1 MTAEGENGGRNMYE
15 ILLNFFIYGFFGW
28 CTEVAFAAVKERK
41 FVNRGFLNGPICP
54 IYGIGVTV
62 VVSLLM
68 PYKDQILVLY
78 LWSVLLVTVLEGVT
92 GYLLEKL
99 FHHRWWDYTGM
110 PLNIGGHVCLLFS
123 VIWGVACVAI
133 VHWVHPFVRWMVSFV
148 PVWLGWTILAAFGF
162 VLVSDLYVTVT
173 GILKFN
179 RRLAHMEAIAQEL
192 HRISDQLGENIY
204 KNTMEGV
211 ELQDRV
217 KTRAEVIRQKA
228 EDATE
233 EMRQRTERATEE
245 MRQRTERVTEEMR
258 QRTERAV
265 EEVRQRRE
273 RTVEEARQRAEQYT
287 DTLGEKYQELRARYQ
302 ELAENL
308 PPVSRRLLD
317 AFPTMKPRRY
327 EKQFDRLKEHRRQRR
342 ERKRK

>member
-1 MTAEGENGGRNMYE
+1 MEVGISMYE
-15 ILLNFFIYGFFGW
+15 LLLYFFVYGFLGW

-62 VVSLLM
+62 VVSVLL
-68 PYKDQILVLY
+68 PYKDQIIPLY

-133 VHWVHPFVRWMVSFV
+133 VHFIHPVIAKLLSFL
-148 PVWLGWTILAAFGF
+148 PVWLGGLLLVAFCFVLAA
-162 VLVSDLYVTVT
+162 DLYVTVT

-179 RRLAHMEAIAQEL
+179 RRLARMEEIAQEL

-204 KNTMEGV
+204 RNTMEGI
-211 ELQDRV
+211 ELQERV
-217 KTRAEVIRQKA
+217 KTRADQVSGEV
-228 EDATE
+228 
-233 EMRQRTERATEE
+233 RQRTERA
-245 MRQRTERVTEEMR
+245 
-258 QRTERAV
+258 A
-265 EEVRQRRE
+265 EEVRQRTEQHAEALRE
-273 RTVEEARQRAEQYT
+273 KHR
-287 DTLGEKYQELRARYQ
+287 ELRARYQ
-302 ELAENL
+302 ELAESIS
-308 PPVSRRLLD
+308 PAGRRLLD
-317 AFPTMKPRRY
+317 AFPNMKPRRY
-327 EKQFDRLKEHRRQRR
+327 EKHFAQLKEHLKKRR
-342 ERKRK
+342 EHEKEQKQK

>member
-1 MTAEGENGGRNMYE
+1 MEVGISMYE
-15 ILLNFFIYGFFGW
+15 LLLYFFVYGFLGW

-62 VVSLLM
+62 VVSVLL
-68 PYKDQILVLY
+68 PYKDQIIPLY

-133 VHWVHPFVRWMVSFV
+133 VHFIHPVIAKLLSFL
-148 PVWLGWTILAAFGF
+148 PVWLGGLLLVAFCFVLAA
-162 VLVSDLYVTVT
+162 DLYVTVT

-179 RRLAHMEAIAQEL
+179 RRLARMEEIAQEL

-204 KNTMEGV
+204 RNTMEGI
-211 ELQDRV
+211 ELQERV
-217 KTRAEVIRQKA
+217 KTRADQVSGEV
-228 EDATE
+228 
-233 EMRQRTERATEE
+233 RQRTERAAEE
-245 MRQRTERVTEEMR
+245 VR
-258 QRTERAV
+258 QRTERAA
-265 EEVRQRRE
+265 EEVRQRTEQHAEALRE
-273 RTVEEARQRAEQYT
+273 KHR
-287 DTLGEKYQELRARYQ
+287 ELRARYQ
-302 ELAENL
+302 ELAESIS
-308 PPVSRRLLD
+308 PAGRRLLD
-317 AFPTMKPRRY
+317 AFPNMKPRRY
-327 EKQFDRLKEHRRQRR
+327 EKHFAQLKEHLKKRR
-342 ERKRK
+342 EHEKAQKQK

>member
-1 MTAEGENGGRNMYE
+1 MEVGISMYE
-15 ILLNFFIYGFFGW
+15 LLLYFFVYGFLGW

-62 VVSLLM
+62 VVSVLL
-68 PYKDQILVLY
+68 PYKDQIIPLY

-133 VHWVHPFVRWMVSFV
+133 VHFIHPVIAKLLSFL
-148 PVWLGWTILAAFGF
+148 PVWLGGLLLVAFCFVLAA
-162 VLVSDLYVTVT
+162 DLYVTVT

-179 RRLAHMEAIAQEL
+179 RRLARMEEIAQEL

-204 KNTMEGV
+204 RNTMEGI
-211 ELQDRV
+211 ELQERV
-217 KTRAEVIRQKA
+217 KTRADQVSGEV
-228 EDATE
+228 
-233 EMRQRTERATEE
+233 RQRTERAAEE
-245 MRQRTERVTEEMR
+245 VR
-258 QRTERAV
+258 QRTERAA
-265 EEVRQRRE
+265 
-273 RTVEEARQRAEQYT
+273 EAR
-287 DTLGEKYQELRARYQ
+287 TLSGACGKYFPCRKASARRIP
-302 ELAENL
+302 E
-308 PPVSRRLLD
+308 
-317 AFPTMKPRRY
+317 Y
-327 EKQFDRLKEHRRQRR
+327 EAAPL
-342 ERKRK
+342 

>member
-1 MTAEGENGGRNMYE
+1 MEVGISMYE
-15 ILLNFFIYGFFGW
+15 LLLYFFVYGFLGW

-62 VVSLLM
+62 VVSVLL
-68 PYKDQILVLY
+68 PYKDQIIPLY

-133 VHWVHPFVRWMVSFV
+133 VHFIHPVIAKLLSFL
-148 PVWLGWTILAAFGF
+148 PVWLGGLLLVAFCFVLAA
-162 VLVSDLYVTVT
+162 DLYVTVT

-179 RRLAHMEAIAQEL
+179 RRLARMEEVAQEL

-204 KNTMEGV
+204 RNTMEGI
-211 ELQDRV
+211 ELQERV
-217 KTRAEVIRQKA
+217 KTRADQVSGEV
-228 EDATE
+228 
-233 EMRQRTERATEE
+233 RQRTERAAEE
-245 MRQRTERVTEEMR
+245 VR
-258 QRTERAV
+258 QRTERAA
-265 EEVRQRRE
+265 EEVRQRTEQHAEALRE
-273 RTVEEARQRAEQYT
+273 KHR
-287 DTLGEKYQELRARYQ
+287 ELRARYQ
-302 ELAENL
+302 ELAESIS
-308 PPVSRRLLD
+308 PAGRRLLD
-317 AFPTMKPRRY
+317 AFPNMKPRRY
-327 EKQFDRLKEHRRQRR
+327 EKHFAQLKEHLKKRR
-342 ERKRK
+342 EHEKEQKQK

>member
-1 MTAEGENGGRNMYE
+1 MEVGISMYE
-15 ILLNFFIYGFFGW
+15 LLLYFFVYGFLGW

-62 VVSLLM
+62 VVSVLL
-68 PYKDQILVLY
+68 PYKDQIIPLY

-133 VHWVHPFVRWMVSFV
+133 VHFIHPVIAKLLSFL
-148 PVWLGWTILAAFGF
+148 PVWLGGLLLVAFCFVLAA
-162 VLVSDLYVTVT
+162 DLYVTVT

-179 RRLAHMEAIAQEL
+179 RRLARMEEIAQEL

-204 KNTMEGV
+204 RNTMEGI
-211 ELQDRV
+211 ELQERV
-217 KTRAEVIRQKA
+217 KTRADQVSGEV
-228 EDATE
+228 
-233 EMRQRTERATEE
+233 RQRTERA
-245 MRQRTERVTEEMR
+245 
-258 QRTERAV
+258 A
-265 EEVRQRRE
+265 EEVRQRTEQHAEALRE
-273 RTVEEARQRAEQYT
+273 KHR
-287 DTLGEKYQELRARYQ
+287 ELRARYQ
-302 ELAENL
+302 ELAESIS
-308 PPVSRRLLD
+308 PAGRRLLD
-317 AFPTMKPRRY
+317 AFPNMKPRRY
-327 EKQFDRLKEHRRQRR
+327 EKHFAQLKEHLKKRR
-342 ERKRK
+342 EHENEQKQK

>member
-1 MTAEGENGGRNMYE
+1 MEVGISMYE
-15 ILLNFFIYGFFGW
+15 LLLYFFVYGFLGW

-62 VVSLLM
+62 VVSVLL
-68 PYKDQILVLY
+68 PYKDQIIPLY

-133 VHWVHPFVRWMVSFV
+133 VHFIHPVIAKLLSFL
-148 PVWLGWTILAAFGF
+148 PVWLGGLLLVAFCFVLAA
-162 VLVSDLYVTVT
+162 DLYVTVT

-179 RRLAHMEAIAQEL
+179 RRLARMEEIAQEL

-204 KNTMEGV
+204 RNTMEGI
-211 ELQDRV
+211 ELQERV
-217 KTRAEVIRQKA
+217 KTRADQVSGEV
-228 EDATE
+228 
-233 EMRQRTERATEE
+233 RQRTERAAEE
-245 MRQRTERVTEEMR
+245 VR
-258 QRTERAV
+258 QRTERAA
-265 EEVRQRRE
+265 EEVRQRTEQHAEALRE
-273 RTVEEARQRAEQYT
+273 KHR
-287 DTLGEKYQELRARYQ
+287 ELRARYQ
-302 ELAENL
+302 ELAESIS
-308 PPVSRRLLD
+308 PAGRRLLD
-317 AFPTMKPRRY
+317 AFPNMKPRRY
-327 EKQFDRLKEHRRQRR
+327 EKHFAQLKEHLKKRR
-342 ERKRK
+342 EHEKEQKQK

>member
-1 MTAEGENGGRNMYE
+1 MYG
-15 ILLNFFIYGFFGW
+15 LLQNFFIYGFLGW

-68 PYKDQILVLY
+68 PYKDQIILLY

-133 VHWVHPFVRWMVSFV
+133 VHWVHPFVLWLVSFV
-148 PVWLGWTILAAFGF
+148 PVWLGWTLLAALSF
-162 VLVSDLYVTVT
+162 VLAADLYVTVT

-217 KTRAEVIRQKA
+217 KTHAEEIRQRA

-233 EMRQRTERATEE
+233 EMRQRTERA
-245 MRQRTERVTEEMR
+245 
-258 QRTERAV
+258 
-265 EEVRQRRE
+265 
-273 RTVEEARQRAEQYT
+273 VEEARQRTEQGAE
-287 DTLGEKYQELRARYQ
+287 ELRRRHHELRQRYQ
-302 ELAENL
+302 EAAENTL
-308 PPVSRRLLD
+308 QTGKRLLR

-327 EKQFDRLKEHRRQRR
+327 EEAFTQLR
-342 ERKRK
+342 EYRNKRKNMPEKTQQKKDRK

>member
-1 MTAEGENGGRNMYE
+1 MEVGISMYE
-15 ILLNFFIYGFFGW
+15 LLLYFFVYGFLGW

-62 VVSLLM
+62 VVSVLL
-68 PYKDQILVLY
+68 PYKDQIIPLY

-133 VHWVHPFVRWMVSFV
+133 VHFIHPVIAKLLSFL
-148 PVWLGWTILAAFGF
+148 PVWLGGLLLVAFCFVLAA
-162 VLVSDLYVTVT
+162 DLYVTVT

-179 RRLAHMEAIAQEL
+179 RRLARMEEIAQEL

-204 KNTMEGV
+204 RNTMEGI
-211 ELQDRV
+211 ELQERV
-217 KTRAEVIRQKA
+217 KTRADQVSGEV
-228 EDATE
+228 
-233 EMRQRTERATEE
+233 RQRTERA
-245 MRQRTERVTEEMR
+245 
-258 QRTERAV
+258 A
-265 EEVRQRRE
+265 EEVRQRTEQHAEALRE
-273 RTVEEARQRAEQYT
+273 KHR
-287 DTLGEKYQELRARYQ
+287 ELRARYQ
-302 ELAENL
+302 ELAESIS
-308 PPVSRRLLD
+308 PAGRRLLD
-317 AFPTMKPRRY
+317 AFPNMKPRRY
-327 EKQFDRLKEHRRQRR
+327 EKHFAQLKEHLKKRR
-342 ERKRK
+342 EHEKAQKQK

>member
-1 MTAEGENGGRNMYE
+1 MYG
-15 ILLNFFIYGFFGW
+15 LLQNFFIYGFLGW

-68 PYKDQILVLY
+68 PYKDQIILLY

-133 VHWVHPFVRWMVSFV
+133 VHWVHPFVLWLVSFV
-148 PVWLGWTILAAFGF
+148 PVWLGWTLLAALSF
-162 VLVSDLYVTVT
+162 VLAADLYVTVT

-217 KTRAEVIRQKA
+217 KTHAEEIRQRA

-233 EMRQRTERATEE
+233 EMRQRRERAVEE
-245 MRQRTERVTEEMR
+245 ARQRAEYVTEKTRQRAEYVTEKTR

-265 EEVRQRRE
+265 EE
-273 RTVEEARQRAEQYT
+273 ARQRTEQGAEE
-287 DTLGEKYQELRARYQ
+287 LRRRHQELRQRYQ
-302 ELAENL
+302 ETAENTL
-308 PPVSRRLLD
+308 QTGKRLLR

-327 EKQFDRLKEHRRQRR
+327 EEAFAQLR
-342 ERKRK
+342 EYRNKRKNMPEKTQRKKDRK